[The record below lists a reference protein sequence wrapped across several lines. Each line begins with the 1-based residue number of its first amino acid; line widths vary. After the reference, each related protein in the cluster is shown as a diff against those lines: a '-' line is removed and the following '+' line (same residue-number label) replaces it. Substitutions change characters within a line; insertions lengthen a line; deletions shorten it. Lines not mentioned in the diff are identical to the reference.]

1 MRNIMFVLLF
11 IATGTTNMNAIGADW
26 KFCGGATL
34 FEGEQTIAF
43 YDSESVDQTSSGTIK
58 VWVKCLNESKFEE
71 VMKNNKKQIFDKSA
85 VKVVNKYY
93 PPYSLA
99 NSKTSFEDYLDI
111 ILWEECANSYE
122 IDPRSKYLF
131 EIHCADKKIR
141 TLYRIVYNENA
152 EIKSSS
158 KVGDWEYISPESNS
172 DILRKILCKQ

>member
-71 VMKNNKKQIFDKSA
+71 VMKNN
-85 VKVVNKYY
+85 NCLG
-93 PPYSLA
+93 PPDHSLRLIVDDCGNFLLALEMVICVGCIYS
-99 NSKTSFEDYLDI
+99 N
-111 ILWEECANSYE
+111 
-122 IDPRSKYLF
+122 
-131 EIHCADKKIR
+131 
-141 TLYRIVYNENA
+141 
-152 EIKSSS
+152 
-158 KVGDWEYISPESNS
+158 
-172 DILRKILCKQ
+172 